1 MDVSG
6 KVVVITGVTTGIGKA
21 AFMGFARAG
30 ALVVGGA
37 RRTERGEE
45 LVKQLRDEGHRA
57 SFVTA
62 DFSKAE
68 DCRKLVDAA
77 IAEHGRIDC
86 LVNNAGGSNIA
97 GPTYAK
103 TETETPERFAAIVN
117 LNLLGTFFCCTAA
130 IPHMKKQGGG
140 SIVNVSSVVGTQA
153 MAGQAIYASAKAA
166 VNQLTRCL
174 AVEYLNDHIRVNSL
188 IIGGAATK
196 ASATAMTEAMEMFP
210 GSNVKPETMPLSVQ
224 ATDMHAIVD
233 AMKLLCSDGSR
244 AITAADIPV
253 DEARSAGA
261 VFSEALMAAL
271 AGRWTR

>member
-1 MDVSG
+1 MSVAG

-21 AFMGFARAG
+21 AFTGFARAG
-30 ALVVGGA
+30 ASVVGGA
-37 RRTERGEE
+37 RRTDRGEQMAA
-45 LVKQLRDEGHRA
+45 QLRAEGHRA

-62 DFSKAE
+62 DVSKPE
-68 DCRKLVDAA
+68 DCRTLIDAA
-77 IAEHGRIDC
+77 MAEHGRIDC
-86 LVNNAGGSNIA
+86 LINNAGGSNIA

-103 TETETPERFAAIVN
+103 SETETPERFAAIVN

-130 IPHMKKQGGG
+130 IPHMKRQGGG

-153 MAGQAIYASAKAA
+153 MAGQALYAAAKAG

-196 ASATAMTEAMEMFP
+196 AAATAMSEAMEMFP
-210 GSNVKPETMPLSVQ
+210 GSKVTPETMPLSVQ
-224 ATDMHAIVD
+224 ATDMDAIID

-244 AITAADIPV
+244 AITAADIAV

-261 VFSEALMAAL
+261 VFSDALMAAM